1 MACTGKKQTIKNI
14 STTIAIVNYTRF
26 SDGLVVEGQ
35 QINPGATV
43 TIYYQNGTFSTA
55 NPNQLQT
62 ISIEDLPEGCG
73 TTTTTTTTSTT
84 TTTTTSNIQ
93 YIETAAN
100 PVSGCDGKK
109 QVVKNISN
117 AIAVVSYFRYGD
129 NAFVDEQQINPG
141 ATVTLYYYTGTLY
154 TAYVNQLEKISIE
167 NLPYGCDVTPTPSQ
181 PVVTQTPTSSVTP
194 TETPTN
200 TPTPTVTP
208 TETTTPTPTPTVTPT
223 SGDTQTPTPTP
234 TMTPTPSSEP
244 LSQALIFIESSDDTV
259 NPSGNPDTDLFAY
272 MIANGASNW
281 FGFQV
286 SGLPNFPTDVND
298 FLLWMD
304 WNGFVTGTTNNT
316 NGTLQAIVPQTSG
329 GLDDFGNV
337 IDAFNFETT
346 EIPAN
351 TVTGQAWY
359 VILAPLNLTNNLTYK
374 TVGISYNDA
383 PQSLTN
389 YNTESSVRSTNINYV
404 GSNWFNTTYRVY
416 TSSQNN
422 GFTNGVQGVLDTTN
436 NFFKG
441 GTLN

>member
-1 MACTGKKQTIKNI
+1 
-14 STTIAIVNYTRF
+14 
-26 SDGLVVEGQ
+26 
-35 QINPGATV
+35 
-43 TIYYQNGTFSTA
+43 
-55 NPNQLQT
+55 
-62 ISIEDLPEGCG
+62 
-73 TTTTTTTTSTT
+73 
-84 TTTTTSNIQ
+84 
-93 YIETAAN
+93 
-100 PVSGCDGKK
+100 
-109 QVVKNISN
+109 
-117 AIAVVSYFRYGD
+117 
-129 NAFVDEQQINPG
+129 
-141 ATVTLYYYTGTLY
+141 
-154 TAYVNQLEKISIE
+154 
-167 NLPYGCDVTPTPSQ
+167 
-181 PVVTQTPTSSVTP
+181 
-194 TETPTN
+194 
-200 TPTPTVTP
+200 
-208 TETTTPTPTPTVTPT
+208 
-223 SGDTQTPTPTP
+223 
-234 TMTPTPSSEP
+234 
-244 LSQALIFIESSDDTV
+244 LIFIESSDDTV

-286 SGLPNFPTDVND
+286 SGLPNFPIDVND

-316 NGTLQAIVPQTSG
+316 NGTLQSIVPQTSG

-359 VILAPLNLTNNLTYK
+359 VILAPLNLTNNLAYK